1 MRAATRSFIRPI
13 AVVVEIIFALSFI
26 VIFGSIL
33 AGHERFGG
41 FIVTALA
48 LDHWYPPVMSA
59 TPDQLNFA
67 YQAVFSL
74 ALAVFTFCALVWF
87 LVWIAA
93 KSVNGYSGIADGFAD
108 LIEDIFHLVRRRPA
122 ITRAERKAL
131 DRVASRYDDQ
141 GRFGRGMEAEPEITP
156 DDLPT
161 LLARIADEERQYA
174 FYDGYIDYTE
184 KFTREAIREIA
195 EGTNYPALN
204 APYLRGRQTKTA
216 LDWLASRGIY
226 TDLSLGLAFIPRG
239 TFDPALFTHVIAT
252 LNAAQDSVL
261 AVPAGTAEWV
271 LRKRSEFETQADALS
286 VARGYYHDDEIP
298 ETKDEI
304 ICWALAVVEEG
315 VGQ

>member
-1 MRAATRSFIRPI
+1 MGAATRSFIRPI
-13 AVVVEIIFALSFI
+13 AVMVEIVFALSF
-26 VIFGSIL
+26 VAVAGSIL
-33 AGHERFGG
+33 AGSAGFGRF
-41 FIVTALA
+41 VTTALA

-59 TPDQLNFA
+59 TPDQLNLA
-67 YQAVFSL
+67 YQIAFAL
-74 ALAVFTFCALVWF
+74 ALVIFILCALVWV
-87 LVWIAA
+87 LTWVAE
-93 KSVNGYSGIADGFAD
+93 KSVNGYNSIADGFTD
-108 LIEDIFHLVRRRPA
+108 LIEDIFHTVRRRPA

-174 FYDGYIDYTE
+174 FYDGYVDYTE
-184 KFTREAIREIA
+184 KFTREAIIEIS
-195 EGTNYPALN
+195 EGTDHPALS

-239 TFDPALFTHVIAT
+239 TFDPALSTHVIAT

-304 ICWALAVVEEG
+304 IRWALAVVEEG